1 MGDQGEAFGIASAIA
16 SIHTTVS
23 TFPVNA
29 TRGVWLE
36 SNVSLFKAFLS
47 QHPLRAPKRAPQTLA
62 RSVLFAALF
71 LSPSAFAD
79 RSETLDAVVVSA
91 TRTPVNVKNVIA
103 EVTVLDRS
111 TLARSDGRSLVE
123 VLSQAPDLQFASN
136 GGLGTS
142 SSLFVRGL
150 EARHVLLLIDGVRVG
165 SATVN
170 SPSLDN
176 LPIDL
181 IDRVEIVRG
190 PMSSLYGSNA
200 MGGVVQ
206 IFTRKAQTQGWHG
219 DARATVGSDSYVLG
233 AAGAQYQGDTF
244 DFSLQAQHQKTDGFS
259 ATNANVPFGSFNPDD
274 DGFRQNS
281 LSLNGGW
288 QLAEGWR
295 LSGLVLNSQGR
306 SHYDDGPGADA
317 RAELTNRVQSLQLD
331 GALSSIWQS
340 TLSYGRSLDQYDTQ
354 VSASPFASLGII
366 ETDQTQLSWEH
377 RFSLEAGQLLAL
389 VERLDQDVS
398 RPEQP
403 FSVSDRHIDAV
414 GLGWNMQWG
423 GSDLQ
428 LSARR
433 DRNSQFGSNTTSAL
447 AYAYS
452 FTPNWRAGASIG
464 NSFTAPS
471 FNQLYF
477 PNFGNPNLQ
486 PEEGEHA
493 ELFAQWQG
501 EGQQLRLTGFQ
512 HRYDLFISSGPQ
524 PVNIPQVDIDGV
536 SLSWQANLDALSLGA
551 SADYVDPRNDTNGS
565 TTFGKVLPR
574 RAKRALKLHADWQL
588 EQLALG
594 ASLQAYS
601 SRFDDTANSR
611 ELGGYGVLDLR
622 ADWQFDARWSLGLRV
637 NNAADKRYET
647 VYGYN
652 QAERQAFL
660 TLRFAPQ

>member
-1 MGDQGEAFGIASAIA
+1 MS
-16 SIHTTVS
+16 
-23 TFPVNA
+23 
-29 TRGVWLE
+29 L
-36 SNVSLFKAFLS
+36 SNHFFSRA
-47 QHPLRAPKRAPQTLA
+47 PLRAPHSFTRTA
-62 RSVLFAALF
+62 LFAALF
-71 LSPSAFAD
+71 LSPCAFAQ

-91 TRTPVNVKNVIA
+91 TRMPVKVDDVIA
-103 EVTVLDRS
+103 ELTVLDRA
-111 TLARSDGRSLVE
+111 TFERSEGRSLVQ
-123 VLSQAPDLQFASN
+123 VLSQAPGLQFVAN
-136 GGLGTS
+136 GGLGST

-150 EARHVLLLIDGVRVG
+150 EARHVLLLVDGVRVG

-181 IDRVEIVRG
+181 IDRIEIVRG

-206 IFTRKAQTQGWHG
+206 IFTRKAHEPGWRGH
-219 DARATVGSDSYVLG
+219 ARSTVGSDSYLLG
-233 AAGAQYQGDTF
+233 AAGAQYQGEAF
-244 DFSLQAQHQKTDGFS
+244 ELSLQAQHQKTDGFS
-259 ATNANVPFGSFNPDD
+259 ATNANVPFGSFNADD
-274 DGFRQNS
+274 DGYRQNS

-295 LSGLVLNSQGR
+295 LSGLVLDSQGR

-317 RAELTNRVQSLQLD
+317 RAEITNRVQSLQLD
-331 GALSSIWQS
+331 GTFSSIWQS

-377 RFSLEAGQLLAL
+377 RWTLSTGQLLAL

-398 RPEQP
+398 RPGQA
-403 FSVSDRHIDAV
+403 FSVSDRQIDAF
-414 GLGWNMQWG
+414 GLGWSTSWG
-423 GSDLQ
+423 ASDLQ

-433 DRNSQFGSNTTSAL
+433 DRNSQFGSNTTAAV

-452 FTPNWRAGASIG
+452 FSPAWRAGASIG
-464 NSFTAPS
+464 DSFTAPS

-477 PNFGNPNLQ
+477 PNFGNPNLL

-493 ELFAQWQG
+493 EVFAQWQN
-501 EGQQLRLTGFQ
+501 ELQELRLTGFQ
-512 HRYDLFISSGPQ
+512 HRYDLFISSGPS
-524 PVNIPQVDIDGV
+524 PSNIPQVDIDGV
-536 SLSWQANLDALSLGA
+536 SLSWQANLDALALGA
-551 SADYVDPRNDTNGS
+551 SMDYVDPRNDTSGS
-565 TTFGKVLPR
+565 SAFGKLLPR
-574 RAKRALKLHADWQL
+574 RAKRALKLHADWQF

-601 SRFDDTANSR
+601 SRFDDTANTR
-611 ELGGYGVLDLR
+611 ELGGYGVVDLR
-622 ADWQFDARWSLGLRV
+622 ADWQFDDRWSLGLRL
-637 NNAADKRYET
+637 NNATDKRYET

-660 TLRFAPQ
+660 TVRFAPQ

>member
-1 MGDQGEAFGIASAIA
+1 MGDQGEASGSARARFAINPSTSA
-16 SIHTTVS
+16 S
-23 TFPVNA
+23 TFLFCA
-29 TRGVWLE
+29 ARGVRLE
-36 SNVSLFKAFLS
+36 PKVSDQSSFFHAQPRALQRLS
-47 QHPLRAPKRAPQTLA
+47 RTA
-62 RSVLFAALF
+62 LFAALF
-71 LSPSAFAD
+71 ISQWATAQS
-79 RSETLDAVVVSA
+79 RETLDAVVVSA
-91 TRTPVNVKNVIA
+91 TRTPIKLDNVIA
-103 EVTVLDRS
+103 ELTVLDRQ
-111 TLARSDGRSLVE
+111 TLARSEARSLVE
-123 VLSQAPDLQFASN
+123 VLAEVPGLQFASN
-136 GGLGTS
+136 GGLGTA

-150 EARHVLLLIDGVRVG
+150 EARHVLLLVDGVRVG
-165 SATVN
+165 SATLN

-181 IDRVEIVRG
+181 IDRIEIVRG

-206 IFTRKAQTQGWHG
+206 IFTRKAGAPGWTGH
-219 DARATVGSDSYVLG
+219 ARTTVGSDSYLLG
-233 AAGAQYQGDTF
+233 AAGAQFQGERF

-259 ATNANVPFGSFNPDD
+259 ATNANVPFGSFNADD

-295 LSGLVLNSQGR
+295 LSGLLLDSQGR

-317 RAELTNRVQSLQLD
+317 RAELTNRVQSLQLE
-331 GALSSIWQS
+331 GTFSPIWQS

-354 VSASPFASLGII
+354 VSASPFATLGII

-377 RFSLEAGQLLAL
+377 RFDLSSGQLLAL

-398 RPEQP
+398 RPEEAY
-403 FSVSDRHIDAV
+403 SVSDRHIDGIA
-414 GLGWNMQWG
+414 LGWSRRWG

-433 DRNSQFGSNTTSAL
+433 DRNSQFGSHSTGAL

-486 PEEGEHA
+486 PEEGEHV

-501 EGQQLRLTGFQ
+501 EQTQLRLTGFQ
-512 HRYDLFISSGPQ
+512 HRYDLFISAGPL
-524 PVNIPQVDIDGV
+524 PTNIPQVDIDGV
-536 SLSWQANLDALSLGA
+536 TLSWQANLDALSLGA
-551 SADYVDPRNDTNGS
+551 SVDYVDPRNDTTGS
-565 TTFGKVLPR
+565 SAFGKILPR
-574 RAKRALKLHADWQL
+574 RAKRALKLQADWQL
-588 EQLALG
+588 QQISLG

-611 ELGGYGVLDLR
+611 ALGGYGVLDLR
-622 ADWQFDARWSLGLRV
+622 ADWPFTEHWSLGLRL
-637 NNAADKRYET
+637 NNATDKRYET

-652 QAERQAFL
+652 QAERQAL
-660 TLRFAPQ
+660 VTLRFSPE